1 MRALAITAAFV
12 AGLTPLLT
20 PISHAQAPAP
30 RHALRWTR
38 GPGAE
43 RCIDAADLRAS
54 VESRLHRRVF
64 VARDVAPIVIDA
76 HIARA
81 ASGWHVAIAVR
92 DEAGASIGARELDD
106 PSPDCRSVD
115 ETLVLVIA
123 LIVDPEAT
131 SRDVSPAPTPP
142 PAGARW
148 RAGVSAHGTAAVGL
162 LPGGAFGGAL
172 AVTVAPP
179 WMPPAVI
186 RASLWR
192 EDEARRAQVGARFQ
206 LATAGV
212 TICPRVSRRGAL
224 VVAACAGAETG
235 HVAARGFGFDRSQR
249 SATIVGHAVIEPHV
263 EIQLSRKLAVEARVG
278 LWVPIIRPRFTFD
291 QGGVPV
297 RLYQPPAISLVGH
310 IGMSL
315 HF

>member
-20 PISHAQAPAP
+20 RTAHAQAAPA

-43 RCIDAADLRAS
+43 SCIDATVLRVA

-64 VARDVAPIVIDA
+64 VASDVAPVVIDA
-76 HIARA
+76 HIAPA
-81 ASGWHVAIAVR
+81 TGGWHVAIAVR
-92 DEAGASIGARELDD
+92 DETGAPIGARELDD

-115 ETLVLVIA
+115 ETLALIIA
-123 LIVDPEAT
+123 LIVDPEAAT
-131 SRDVSPAPTPP
+131 REVPPPPAPT
-142 PAGARW
+142 AVRSRW
-148 RAGVSAHGTAAVGL
+148 RTGVSAHGTAAAGM
-162 LPGGAFGGAL
+162 LPGAAFGGAL
-172 AVTVAPP
+172 VVTIDSP

-186 RASLWR
+186 RASIWR
-192 EDEARRAQVGARFQ
+192 EDEARDAQAGARFR

-212 TICPRVSRRGAL
+212 TICPRVFGRGAI
-224 VVAACAGAETG
+224 VVAACGGAEIG
-235 HVAARGFGFDRSQR
+235 RVSARGFGFDRSQ
-249 SATIVGHAVIEPHV
+249 STTTSVGHAVIEPRV
-263 EIQLSRKLAVEARVG
+263 ELQLNRRLAVEAGVG
-278 LWVPIIRPRFTFD
+278 IWVPIVRPRFTFD

-297 RLYQPPAISLVGH
+297 LLYQPPAASLVGH
-310 IGMSL
+310 VGMGL